1 MNCNRFENRL
11 AEYIDS
17 RLPLLEARR
26 VEVHLTHC
34 SVCREE
40 AHLLA
45 DVMPALRRARKSPP
59 AWNGWKDLRKRMRE
73 TPPPLPAPRLR
84 PRRAGKLMLA
94 AALALTGCLAAAG
107 LVSASARDDSPLAR
121 EFSRHNSTISKELGW
136 VPRPNER
143 N

>member
-1 MNCNRFENRL
+1 MNCGRFENRL
-11 AEYIDS
+11 AEYIES
-17 RLPLLEARR
+17 RLPLIEARR

-45 DVMPALRRARKSPP
+45 DVLPALRRARKSPP
-59 AWNGWKDLRKRMRE
+59 AWNGWKDLRRRMRE

-94 AALALTGCLAAAG
+94 AALALSGCLVAAS
-107 LVSASARDDSPLAR
+107 LVSAAERGDSSLAR
-121 EFSRHNSTISKELGW
+121 EFSKHNSTISKELGW